1 MSPDNSAS
9 LSRNETWAS
18 SHPVT
23 FLPEFLPQ
31 LFSAL
36 CRAPSLL
43 LQFLVYGTGIY
54 LPWPWLSHMW
64 CVCVYLFF
72 FFFEGTQVL
81 YVARVLNFQSSYL
94 SSVLSHTPPRW
105 LHDALSS
112 GHTICDHGSF
122 LSDPQFPLLRRRTG
136 VEPGTWTTALYCCPL
151 EGQPEGIPSG

>member
-1 MSPDNSAS
+1 MALAS
-9 LSRNETWAS
+9 
-18 SHPVT
+18 T
-23 FLPEFLPQ
+23 FPGLGFPT
-31 LFSAL
+31 
-36 CRAPSLL
+36 C
-43 LQFLVYGTGIY
+43 G
-54 LPWPWLSHMW
+54 
-64 CVCVYLFF
+64 VCVYVCVYTHTHTPAYLFF